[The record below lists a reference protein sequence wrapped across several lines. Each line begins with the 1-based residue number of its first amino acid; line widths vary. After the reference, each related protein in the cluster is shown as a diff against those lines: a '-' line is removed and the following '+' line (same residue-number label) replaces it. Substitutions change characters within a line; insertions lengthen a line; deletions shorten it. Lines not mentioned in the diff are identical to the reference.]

1 MTSWRPQGVDRP
13 GYQALVASLQQD
25 IQSGRLRA
33 GERLPA
39 VGDAPRAVPGADH
52 GRDAQGTGQDGRVGG
67 GAADFGHE
75 AEDQPRV
82 KAGHVRGRRRPLVRA
97 ERL

>member
-39 VGDAPRAVPGADH
+39 IRQLAQQLAVNPTTVARAYRAAEQLGLLH
-52 GRDAQGTGQDGRVGG
+52 SQTGQGTFVCGQLALERVI
-67 GAADFGHE
+67 
-75 AEDQPRV
+75 P
-82 KAGHVRGRRRPLVRA
+82 VRTPKNR
-97 ERL
+97 

>member
-39 VGDAPRAVPGADH
+39 IRQLAQQLAVNPTTVARAY
-52 GRDAQGTGQDGRVGG
+52 RDVRLVSIGG
-67 GAADFGHE
+67 GADEIMLGIICKLMGIL
-75 AEDQPRV
+75 PG
-82 KAGHVRGRRRPLVRA
+82 KKK
-97 ERL
+97 